1 MVRLLVTFATWIFL
15 VMFVTFSPEV
25 LRVFRLEEARVAL
38 LAPVPLLEAL
48 LDAAWMMARA

>member
-1 MVRLLVTFATWIFL
+1 M
-15 VMFVTFSPEV
+15 MFVTFSPEV